1 MSDMTHDIMAQW
13 LKDQAITEVECLVS
27 DIAGIPRGKILPVH
41 KFSQAAA
48 GQGLRLPE
56 YVFGQ
61 SVTGAFLD
69 SAVLN
74 EISKD
79 VILRPGPATCRLVP
93 WYSEPTAQIIHDA
106 FDHDGSIVP
115 FSPRAVLKRVLALF
129 ESAGLCPIVA
139 PELEFFLV
147 QQSAD
152 ANSPLATPSGRSGR
166 AEKARQAYGIDA
178 VNEFDPL
185 FEDIYDHCE
194 VQKIDIDT
202 LSHEAGAAQMEINFN
217 HGEALELADQ
227 TFLFKRTVRQTSL
240 DHNVHATF
248 MAKPMQEQPGSAMH
262 LHVSVVDIESGHNL
276 FVNEDSSES
285 DQFYHALAGMQR
297 YLVAAMPLMAPYVNS
312 YRRQSNSED
321 SPTNL
326 AWGMDNRTVGLRVPM
341 GDAANRRIENRI
353 PGADANPY
361 LAMAATLAA
370 LWLGLQEQRRPTRQ
384 RKDSG
389 EDLATLPRNLDIA
402 LDELERA
409 KPLHE
414 ALGEDFVK
422 LFIEVK
428 RGEAE
433 AFLEVIS
440 PWEREYLLLNV

>member
-41 KFSQAAA
+41 KFSQAAV

-74 EISKD
+74 EIGKD
-79 VILRPGPATCRLVP
+79 VILRPDPATCRLVP

-129 ESAGLCPIVA
+129 ESAGLRPIVA

-262 LHVSVVDIESGHNL
+262 LHVSVVDTESGRNL

-370 LWLGLQEQRRPTRQ
+370 LWLGLHEQRRPTRQ

>member
-1 MSDMTHDIMAQW
+1 MSDKTHDIMAQW

-74 EISKD
+74 EIGKD
-79 VILRPGPATCRLVP
+79 VILRPDPATCRLVP
-93 WYSEPTAQIIHDA
+93 WYTEPTAQIIHDA
-106 FDHDGSIVP
+106 FDHDGSIVH

-129 ESAGLCPIVA
+129 DSAGLRPIVA

-262 LHVSVVDIESGHNL
+262 LHVSVVDIESGRNL
-276 FVNEDSSES
+276 FVNQDSSES

-297 YLVAAMPLMAPYVNS
+297 YLAAAMPLMAPYVNS

-326 AWGMDNRTVGLRVPM
+326 AWGMDNRTVGLRVPI
-341 GDAANRRIENRI
+341 GDATNRRIENRI

>member
-41 KFSQAAA
+41 KFSQAAV

-74 EISKD
+74 EIGKD
-79 VILRPGPATCRLVP
+79 VILRPDPATCRLVP

-129 ESAGLCPIVA
+129 ESAGLRPIVA

-297 YLVAAMPLMAPYVNS
+297 HLVAAMPLMAPYVNS

>member
-1 MSDMTHDIMAQW
+1 MSDMKHDIMAQW

-41 KFSQAAA
+41 KFSQAAV

-74 EISKD
+74 EIGKD
-79 VILRPGPATCRLVP
+79 VILRPDPATCRLVP

-129 ESAGLCPIVA
+129 ESAGLRPIVA

>member
-1 MSDMTHDIMAQW
+1 MTHDIMAQW

-41 KFSQAAA
+41 KFSQAAV

-74 EISKD
+74 EIGKD
-79 VILRPGPATCRLVP
+79 VILRPDPATCRLVP

-129 ESAGLCPIVA
+129 ESAGLRPIVA

>member
-1 MSDMTHDIMAQW
+1 MTHDDMIKW
-13 LKDQAITEVECLVS
+13 LEDQSITEVECLVS

-41 KFSQAAA
+41 KFISAAS
-48 GQGLRLPE
+48 GEGLRLPE

-61 SVTGAFLD
+61 SVTGDYLD
-69 SAVLN
+69 SEVLN
-74 EISKD
+74 EIGRD
-79 VILRPGPATCRLVP
+79 VILRPDPESCRLVP

-106 FDHDGSIVP
+106 YDQNGEIVP
-115 FSPRAVLKRVLALF
+115 FTARAVLKRVLTLF
-129 ESAGLCPIVA
+129 DGVDLEPIVA

-147 QQSAD
+147 EQSAD
-152 ANSPLATPSGRSGR
+152 ANNPLATPTGKSGR

-185 FEDIYDHCE
+185 FEEIYDHCD

-217 HGEALELADQ
+217 HGNALDLADQ
-227 TFLFKRTVRQTSL
+227 TFLFKRTLRQTAL
-240 DHNVHATF
+240 NHNVHATF
-248 MAKPMQEQPGSAMH
+248 MAKPMQDQPGSSMH
-262 LHVSVVDIESGHNL
+262 LHLSVRDKKTGQNI
-276 FVNEDSSES
+276 FVNDDKSES
-285 DQFYHALAGMQR
+285 DRFYHALAGMQR
-297 YLVAAMPLMAPYVNS
+297 HMAAATALLAPYVNS
-312 YRRQSNSED
+312 YRRRTSGED

-326 AWGMDNRTVGLRVPM
+326 DWGMDNRTVGLRVPF
-341 GDAANRRIENRI
+341 GDPVNRRIENRI

-361 LAMAATLAA
+361 LAIAASLAA
-370 LWLGLQEQRRPTRQ
+370 IWLGLEEQRQPSRP
-384 RKDSG
+384 RKNSG
-389 EDLATLPRNLDIA
+389 EDLATLPRNLDMA
-402 LDELERA
+402 LDALERA
-409 KPLHE
+409 SPLNE
-414 ALGEDFVK
+414 ILGEPFVK

>member
-1 MSDMTHDIMAQW
+1 MSDKTHDIMAQW

-74 EISKD
+74 EIGKD
-79 VILRPGPATCRLVP
+79 VILRPDPATCRLVP
-93 WYSEPTAQIIHDA
+93 WYTEPTAQIIHDA
-106 FDHDGSIVP
+106 FDHDGSIVH

-129 ESAGLCPIVA
+129 DSAGLRPIVA

-262 LHVSVVDIESGHNL
+262 LHVSVVDIESGRNL
-276 FVNEDSSES
+276 FVNQDSSES

-326 AWGMDNRTVGLRVPM
+326 AWGMDNRTVGLRVPI

>member
-1 MSDMTHDIMAQW
+1 MSDMTHDIMAQR

-41 KFSQAAA
+41 KFSQAAV

-74 EISKD
+74 EIGKD
-79 VILRPGPATCRLVP
+79 VILRPDPATCRLVP

-129 ESAGLCPIVA
+129 ESAGLRPIVA

>member
-13 LKDQAITEVECLVS
+13 LRDQAITEVECLVS

-41 KFSQAAA
+41 KFSQAAV

-74 EISKD
+74 EIGKD
-79 VILRPGPATCRLVP
+79 VILRPDPATCRLVP

-129 ESAGLCPIVA
+129 ESAGLRPIVA

>member
-41 KFSQAAA
+41 KFSQAAV

-74 EISKD
+74 EIGKD
-79 VILRPGPATCRLVP
+79 VILRPDPATCRLVP

-129 ESAGLCPIVA
+129 ESAGLRPIVA

-326 AWGMDNRTVGLRVPM
+326 AWGMDNGR
-341 GDAANRRIENRI
+341 AAR
-353 PGADANPY
+353 AN
-361 LAMAATLAA
+361 
-370 LWLGLQEQRRPTRQ
+370 G
-384 RKDSG
+384 G
-389 EDLATLPRNLDIA
+389 
-402 LDELERA
+402 
-409 KPLHE
+409 
-414 ALGEDFVK
+414 
-422 LFIEVK
+422 
-428 RGEAE
+428 RGEQADRKSHTRRRCQSVSCHGCD
-433 AFLEVIS
+433 AGRIVAWLAGTT
-440 PWEREYLLLNV
+440 PPDAPAKG